1 MTKNGSSL
9 PILVIALV
17 IGVVAAGAYFFLFRD
32 LTGPSLTLSPE
43 TSRVGPGQNLTA
55 QITDPSGIR
64 RVKITVRRNTQSL
77 VVLDQEF
84 SDSGSRRDISF
95 NLRDA
100 KLPEG
105 PFELEI
111 KAYDA
116 SYAGFGRG
124 NSSTLTLPMR
134 LDSQP
139 PRIAVKTVP
148 PAIRRGGSALIVY
161 TISES
166 VVETGVRVG
175 DRFFPG
181 HRQPNGAYACLFPFP
196 YTMSASDFS
205 PEIMARDT
213 ADNVTSSRLLV
224 NIQNRSFKTDTVNI
238 GDSLLNAKAGELAG
252 LCPGE
257 SAVLAQYICVNTKVR
272 LENDAKLLELGQ
284 STNPTFLAAPYLK
297 RLPRSAVKAGFGD
310 FRTYL
315 FNGEKIDEQT
325 HTGLDLASVT
335 HAEIPAAQAGRV
347 IFAEYLGI
355 YGNMVLVDH
364 GLGLMTLYAHM
375 SETFVKPGDAVQ
387 AGDILGKTGTTGMA
401 VGDHVH
407 FSVLVGGL
415 PVNPI
420 EWLDAAWVRDNILRR
435 LAVEL

>member
-1 MTKNGSSL
+1 MTKHGSSL
-9 PILVIALV
+9 PILMTALV

-32 LTGPSLTLSPE
+32 LTGPSLTLLPE
-43 TSRVGPGQNLTA
+43 TSRVGPAQNLTA
-55 QITDPSGIR
+55 EVTDPSGVR
-64 RVKITVRRNTQSL
+64 RVKITVRRSTQSL

-84 SDSGSRRDISF
+84 SDSAPRRDVTF

-105 PFELEI
+105 AFDLEI

-116 SYAGFGRG
+116 SYAGFGKG

-161 TISES
+161 TISED
-166 VVETGVRVG
+166 VAETGVRVG
-175 DRFFPG
+175 DWFFPG

-196 YTMSASDFS
+196 YTMNASSFS
-205 PEIMARDT
+205 PEIVARDT

-224 NIQNRSFKTDTVNI
+224 NIQNRIFKTDTVNI
-238 GDSLLNAKAGELAG
+238 GDSLLNAKAEELAR
-252 LCPGE
+252 LCPNE
-257 SAVLAQYICVNTKVR
+257 SPVLAQYICVNTKVR

-284 STNPTFLAAPYLK
+284 NTSPTFLAAPYLK

-325 HTGLDLASVT
+325 HTGLDLASVA

-347 IFAEYLGI
+347 ISAEYLGI

-415 PVNPI
+415 PVSPI

-435 LAVEL
+435 LTVEL

>member
-1 MTKNGSSL
+1 MTRHGSSL
-9 PILVIALV
+9 PILMTALV

-43 TSRVGPGQNLTA
+43 TSRVGPAQNLTA
-55 QITDPSGIR
+55 QVTDPSGVR
-64 RVKITVRRNTQSL
+64 RVKVTVRRSAQSL

-84 SDSGSRRDISF
+84 SDSETRRDVSF

-105 PFELEI
+105 SFELEI
-111 KAYDA
+111 RAYDA
-116 SYAGFGRG
+116 SYAGFGKG

-161 TISES
+161 TVSES
-166 VVETGVRVG
+166 VTETGVRVG
-175 DRFFPG
+175 DWFFPG

-196 YTMSASDFS
+196 YTMNASGFS
-205 PEIMARDT
+205 PEIMARDQ

-224 NIQNRSFKTDTVNI
+224 NIQNRSFKTDTVSI
-238 GDSLLNAKAGELAG
+238 GDSLLSAKADELAS
-252 LCPGE
+252 LCPDE
-257 SAVLAQYICVNTKVR
+257 NAALARYICVNTKVR
-272 LENDAKLLELGQ
+272 KENDAKLLELGQ
-284 STNPTFLAAPYLK
+284 NTSPALLAAPYLK

-325 HTGLDLASVT
+325 HTGLDLASVA

-347 IFAEYLGI
+347 IFAGYLGI

-375 SETFVKPGDAVQ
+375 SEIHAKPGDTVQ

-415 PVNPI
+415 PVSPI